1 MISPVFF
8 SIFFFFFLKFL
19 FFGLLGGK
27 RAKNSLKWK
36 IAITSITHN
45 ISGTVKHMIM
55 ILIHLCKMM
64 ISPGVFFHFWGCWGG
79 RKGGRVKGKGI
90 GQNEKNNYICHMPC
104 LRNIGIYGLSSMVHL
119 SKMMISPGVFFILSK
134 FWFSGLL
141 GEWGRGV
148 WRGKK
153 WSKMRKNYV
162 CRSPYLRNHASYDF
176 HLWYCCLKW

>member
-1 MISPVFF
+1 
-8 SIFFFFFLKFL
+8 
-19 FFGLLGGK
+19 
-27 RAKNSLKWK
+27 
-36 IAITSITHN
+36 
-45 ISGTVKHMIM
+45 MIM

-119 SKMMISPGVFFILSK
+119 SKMMISPGAFFIFSK

-141 GEWGRGV
+141 GEWGRSV

-153 WSKMRKNYV
+153 WSKMRKNFLSCSISQESFV
-162 CRSPYLRNHASYDF
+162 IWFSFIVLIFKMIIPPMVFF
-176 HLWYCCLKW
+176 HFFKIFIFRVFSGGGGQKIAQDDKKILSVMLDI